1 MSAKIEEIVEVLEE
15 IRDQFRTPG
24 NTLNIYTLRRRA
36 IITIAARREITV
48 QSVNDKF
55 IRKIRPDI
63 NYLPDFDKL
72 IQDWLIHGSTSLQNI
87 LSKHATS
94 QHDRELIKN
103 AFYLAPEPDLLLAEE
118 FGLDPN
124 EESFKEGKEKF
135 RLHCTKERNRH
146 LVILAKSLWFR
157 TSGRKNKMQR
167 LWVFVPRFLWRNWK
181 RVHPGS
187 PQSPDLFACL
197 RYDREDCGLSS
208 SLLELSQHPPP
219 TSSLVGNRR
228 FAKDNNRST
237 RSLLANQSLKLTEPA
252 VDDFAARCWTDLGAA
267 IGTSAQRVTWRR
279 LFAPQLS
286 SGPLGR

>member
-157 TSGRKNKMQR
+157 TSGGKIKCSACGFSFQDSYGEIGKGYIEAHHK
-167 LWVFVPRFLWRNWK
+167 VPI
-181 RVHPGS
+181 
-187 PQSPDLFACL
+187 
-197 RYDREDCGLSS
+197 
-208 SLLELSQHPPP
+208 
-219 TSSLVGNRR
+219 
-228 FAKDNNRST
+228 
-237 RSLLANQSLKLTEPA
+237 SLLASDTIVKIADLAPVCSNCHSILHRHRPWLAIEDLQKIII
-252 VDDFAARCWTDLGAA
+252 DQKKKFAG
-267 IGTSAQRVTWRR
+267 
-279 LFAPQLS
+279 
-286 SGPLGR
+286 